1 MCGLRPGSPFAQ
13 RARGCVSRL
22 GLLAVAARGLH
33 RLQRG
38 SIDFEAR
45 FPTGRATMPFD
56 LASCVAAGNSGGIDA
71 WIARYLSVAPWA
83 NEGLRRGLRLQ
94 RRFWLGP
101 LRMSLSRLVRCCG
114 PEPAMEY
121 IVPAKD
127 WDRWIAGLAARLG
140 DCADVPPWIVEW
152 RSGTRA
158 YAMATVAPQPC

>member
-1 MCGLRPGSPFAQ
+1 MSFF
-13 RARGCVSRL
+13 
-22 GLLAVAARGLH
+22 
-33 RLQRG
+33 
-38 SIDFEAR
+38 I
-45 FPTGRATMPFD
+45 GRATMSFD
-56 LASCVAAGNSGGIDA
+56 LASCVVAGNTGGIYA
-71 WIARYLSVAPWA
+71 WIDRYLRAGPWA
-83 NEGLRRGLRLQ
+83 DEGLRTGLRLQ
-94 RRFWLGP
+94 RRFWIGP
-101 LRMSLSRLVRCCG
+101 LRISLSRLVRCCG